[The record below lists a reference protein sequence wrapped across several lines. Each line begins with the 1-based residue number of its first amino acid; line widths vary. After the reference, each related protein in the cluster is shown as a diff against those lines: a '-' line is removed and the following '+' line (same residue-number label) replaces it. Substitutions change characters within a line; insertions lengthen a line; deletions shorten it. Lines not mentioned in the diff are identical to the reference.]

1 MCIQGN
7 RATEVL
13 PPPLF
18 WQAFQHSKKERP
30 MFRRMIV
37 PALAA
42 AALLSG
48 AAWAQTMAQ
57 TAAQTTAQTT
67 AQTAKD
73 DDGSQAV
80 MQRIHDELTAQGFKD
95 VKVVPSAFIVSGK
108 NKDGTPVMML
118 IGPNS
123 MTVLTPADSGES
135 PQGLQ
140 QDDNRPDWQ

>member
-48 AAWAQTMAQ
+48 AAWAQTA
-57 TAAQTTAQTT
+57 AQTT

-95 VKVVPSAFIVSGK
+95 VKIVPSAFIVSGK

-123 MTVLTPADSGES
+123 MTVLTPTDSGES

-140 QDDNRPDWQ
+140 QDDHRTDWQ

>member
-1 MCIQGN
+1 MI
-7 RATEVL
+7 
-13 PPPLF
+13 
-18 WQAFQHSKKERP
+18 
-30 MFRRMIV
+30 RRMMI

-48 AAWAQTMAQ
+48 AAWAQTA
-57 TAAQTTAQTT
+57 

-80 MQRIHDELTAQGFKD
+80 MQKIHDELTAQGFKD

-123 MTVLTPADSGES
+123 MTMLAPADPGALS
-135 PQGLQ
+135 QGLQ
-140 QDDNRPDWQ
+140 QDNSQPDWQ

>member
-1 MCIQGN
+1 
-7 RATEVL
+7 
-13 PPPLF
+13 
-18 WQAFQHSKKERP
+18 
-30 MFRRMIV
+30 MFRRMII

-48 AAWAQTMAQ
+48 AAWAQTA
-57 TAAQTTAQTT
+57 

-73 DDGSQAV
+73 EDGSQSV
-80 MQRIHDELTAQGFKD
+80 MQKIHDELTAQGFKD

-123 MTVLTPADSGES
+123 MTMLTPADPGDLT
-135 PQGLQ
+135 QGLQ
-140 QDDNRPDWQ
+140 QDGNKSDWQ